1 MNTPTIHPAYS
12 SFLDFVMQKAT
23 PEDILAYQMP
33 ESEQQRII
41 ELLNKQDEESL
52 TPEETEELQEI
63 KMIDRMLLALK
74 ARALDALD

>member
-1 MNTPTIHPAYS
+1 MGTPTINPAYS

-33 ESEQQRII
+33 EAEQQRII
-41 ELLNKQDEESL
+41 ELLEKQDEDAL
-52 TPEETEELQEI
+52 TVEEAEELQEI
-63 KMIDRMLLALK
+63 KMMDRMLLALK